1 VKCGGS
7 SFRFREV
14 QRLYLFL
21 VAVVGVKVE
30 VGDDLHRSIR
40 QCFERLSLQQRV
52 PDLFYGVKVELISE
66 MSTDGVGVR

>member
-1 VKCGGS
+1 M
-7 SFRFREV
+7 
-14 QRLYLFL
+14 
-21 VAVVGVKVE
+21 E